1 MDLKRSADVNCYL
14 FRPGQTY
21 KASGCAYLL
30 QTAVM
35 ISIFIPKCNS
45 AHRCLPSSFN
55 AFFSM
60 IFLVVVI
67 VFSHEKPFVFC
78 FLCVFLFNFCFF
90 LCFII
95 LACFCYRS
103 FFVGILFSACS
114 ISRFGFLYL
123 IRASSLKFYSLSSS
137 SIFLYPRTTLAV
149 AWY

>member
-67 VFSHEKPFVFC
+67 VFSHEKLFVFC
-78 FLCVFLFNFCFF
+78 FCVFFYLIFVFFCVLLFSPVFVIVPFSLEFFF
-90 LCFII
+90 L
-95 LACFCYRS
+95 L
-103 FFVGILFSACS
+103 VLFHV
-114 ISRFGFLYL
+114 LD
-123 IRASSLKFYSLSSS
+123 FY
-137 SIFLYPRTTLAV
+137 I
-149 AWY
+149 